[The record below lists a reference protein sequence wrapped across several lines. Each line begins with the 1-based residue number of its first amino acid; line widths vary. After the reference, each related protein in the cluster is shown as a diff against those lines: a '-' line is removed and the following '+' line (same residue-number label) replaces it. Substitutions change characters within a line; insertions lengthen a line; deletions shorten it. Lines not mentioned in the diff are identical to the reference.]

1 MKISDHGVRGL
12 IKIFLAD
19 DHKLL
24 RDGVKRIIEENPE
37 FSVIGETGDGLEIT
51 RQIRKLKPDIII
63 LDISLPNL
71 RGIEAIRKIRRFD
84 KRIKI
89 LILTMHKND
98 EYVYQCL
105 LNGAQGY
112 ILKEDADIE
121 LISALKTIMANRIF
135 ISPSFTSDVIKKLLS
150 RAGERKTKRRGS
162 SFEDLTPRERDVVKL
177 IAEGNANKKIAKKL
191 GISIRTVEHHRFN
204 VTKKLGVSNTAS
216 LVKYAIKTGLI
227 DIV

>member
-1 MKISDHGVRGL
+1 L

-24 RDGVKRIIEENPE
+24 RDGVKRIVEEDPK
-37 FSVIGETGDGLEIT
+37 FSVVGETGDGLEIT
-51 RQIRKLKPDIII
+51 RMVRKLKPDIVV

-84 KRIKI
+84 KKTKI

-105 LNGAQGY
+105 VNGAHGY
-112 ILKEDADIE
+112 ILKEDADVE
-121 LISALKTIMANRIF
+121 LLSALKTVMANRIF

-150 RAGERKTKRRGS
+150 RTADKKTKKRGT
-162 SFEDLTPRERDVVKL
+162 SFRDLTPRERDIVKL

-191 GISIRTVEHHRFN
+191 GISVRTVEHHRFN
-204 VTKKLGVSNTAS
+204 ISRKLGLSNTAS

-227 DIV
+227 EIA

>member
-1 MKISDHGVRGL
+1 L
-12 IKIFLAD
+12 IRIFLAD

-24 RDGVKRIIEENPE
+24 RDGVKRIIEEDPK

-84 KRIKI
+84 KKIKI

-105 LNGAQGY
+105 VNGAQGY
-112 ILKEDADIE
+112 VLKEDADIE
-121 LISALKTIMANRIF
+121 LISALKTIMVNRIF

-150 RAGERKTKRRGS
+150 RARDRKTRERGTA
-162 SFEDLTPRERDVVKL
+162 FDDLTPRERDIVKL
-177 IAEGNANKKIAKKL
+177 IAEGNANKNIAKKL
-191 GISIRTVEHHRFN
+191 SISVRTVEHHRFN
-204 VTKKLGVSNTAS
+204 ITKKLGLSNTAA
-216 LVKYAIKTGLI
+216 LVKYAIKAGLV
-227 DIV
+227 DLG